1 MSDLRPS
8 GQGEFRADH
17 ATRFKKGQSGNPAGR
32 PKGIEALA
40 RVHTEAAINALVAA
54 LDNERERVPAA
65 IALLD
70 RGWGKPKQTIQ
81 GDAENPIQWVI
92 RGPSPV
98 ESTQEWLRLHA
109 PHTIDADVDTGDCI
123 DATRTTDVD
132 TGK

>member
-1 MSDLRPS
+1 MSEALGPS
-8 GQGEFRADH
+8 QQGANKVPYKPPGRWKAGE
-17 ATRFKKGQSGNPAGR
+17 SGNPGGR
-32 PKGIEALA
+32 PKGIEKLA
-40 RVHTEAAINALVAA
+40 REHTEAAIATLV
-54 LDNERERVPAA
+54 RELNNPRNCVPAA
-65 IALLD
+65 VALLD

-109 PHTIDADVDTGDCI
+109 PHTIDVDIDVDTH
-123 DATRTTDVD
+123 TDVD